1 MEEKNTNVSQTE
13 ENPEQNSPEI
23 SAESESTTE
32 AAKAGVKTAVPKW
45 LIVIIA
51 AMAAV
56 IIGLSVTLAVILAGG
71 KTVDE
76 SSSSQSV
83 TSADNSESSSLPQS
97 TQSDISTDSSQGAVT
112 EDGIILQYSVDNSWG
127 DDGNLNYGVQFGI
140 TNNTNSGISG
150 WELIV
155 EIDGLKVRAGTAH
168 TAKTEIQ

>member
-23 SAESESTTE
+23 SAENESVTE
-32 AAKAGVKTAVPKW
+32 AAKAGIKTAVPKW

-76 SSSSQSV
+76 SSSSQSG
-83 TSADNSESSSLPQS
+83 TSADNSESS
-97 TQSDISTDSSQGAVT
+97 
-112 EDGIILQYSVDNSWG
+112 
-127 DDGNLNYGVQFGI
+127 
-140 TNNTNSGISG
+140 
-150 WELIV
+150 
-155 EIDGLKVRAGTAH
+155 
-168 TAKTEIQ
+168 